1 MTAGPGSAGPILM
14 LISDATNLR
23 MLKVCGAV
31 LVRHDSGEF
40 WAIFDNGYLG
50 VSAADLDV
58 EERGPRLTCRTCDV
72 ESLRKDTSVTVNGAD
87 YRIARAEPDGT
98 GMTTLILRE

>member
-1 MTAGPGSAGPILM
+1 MTLETSADRLEMIKSLGG
-14 LISDATNLR
+14 R
-23 MLKVCGAV
+23 
-31 LVRHDSGEF
+31 LVRHDDGEF

-72 ESLRKDTSVTVNGAD
+72 ETLRKDTPVTVNGAD

>member
-1 MTAGPGSAGPILM
+1 MDT
-14 LISDATNLR
+14 DADRLEAIKS
-23 MLKVCGAV
+23 LGGQCVH
-31 LVRHDSGEF
+31 HDSGEF

-98 GMTTLILRE
+98 GMTTLILKE